1 MAPDVAA
8 CSLERPAI
16 DVARGLHH
24 QVARFRT
31 ERSSEENV
39 MKNLALLFLRL
50 VVGTLL
56 AGHGAQKL
64 FGWFEGPG
72 LKKTH
77 GMMESL
83 GMRPG
88 RVWGTVAALGEFMGG
103 ILTGLGFLNPVGP
116 MNVAAAMTVAIRRA
130 HWNKPIWAA
139 SGGAELPLTNLA
151 AVSLIAIA
159 GPGRYSLDSMF
170 GFKLPRWLAALAW
183 IWTAGVT
190 AAALQRP
197 EIANTMIQKASDAI
211 PQSFKPAGESELE
224 IETRPAAVDAPQAA
238 EV

>member
-1 MAPDVAA
+1 
-8 CSLERPAI
+8 
-16 DVARGLHH
+16 
-24 QVARFRT
+24 
-31 ERSSEENV
+31 
-39 MKNLALLFLRL
+39 MKNLTILFLRL

-72 LKKTH
+72 LKGTH
-77 GMMESL
+77 GFMESL
-83 GMRPG
+83 GMKPG
-88 RVWGTVAALGEFMGG
+88 RVWGTVAALGEFVGG
-103 ILTGLGFLNPVGP
+103 VLTALGFLNPLGP

-130 HWNKPIWAA
+130 HWNKPIWAG

-151 AVSLIAIA
+151 AVSVVAAA

-170 GFKLPRWLAALAW
+170 GLKLPRWLVALAW

-197 EIANTMIQKASDAI
+197 EIAQTVIDKASDAI
-211 PQSFKPAGESELE
+211 PQNFKSAGTSDVEVEN
-224 IETRPAAVDAPQAA
+224 RPATVDAPRATA
-238 EV
+238 EA